1 MIAWLLAQSGAP
13 MNQLLLN
20 QLLVLLTL
28 EILAVAAL
36 VRSRKAKSDKRW
48 MPDIRRVV

>member
-1 MIAWLLAQSGAP
+1 MLLGAL

-28 EILAVAAL
+28 ELLAVAVL
-36 VRSRKAKSDKRW
+36 VRSWKSRNDKRW